1 MIDPI
6 GQKKKK
12 RKWNRNDEIGI
23 DECRLSSMDKSMMM
37 NVGIIQ
43 KNTTVAS
50 NHSESSPYISSFLSF
65 WHNQARGEHRFVV
78 VVTQTRALFD

>member
-1 MIDPI
+1 
-6 GQKKKK
+6 
-12 RKWNRNDEIGI
+12 
-23 DECRLSSMDKSMMM
+23 MMM

-43 KNTTVAS
+43 KSTTVAS
-50 NHSESSPYISSFLSF
+50 NHSESSPYISYHILSH